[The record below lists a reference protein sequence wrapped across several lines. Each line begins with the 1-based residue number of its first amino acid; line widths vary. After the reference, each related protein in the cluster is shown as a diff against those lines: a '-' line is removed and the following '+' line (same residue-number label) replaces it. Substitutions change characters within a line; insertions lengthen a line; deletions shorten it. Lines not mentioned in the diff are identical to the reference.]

1 MKILVTGCAGF
12 IGHSVV
18 KSLISKKN
26 LIIGVDNLNNYYSK
40 KLKLD
45 RLKDISKLKLKKK
58 YFKFYRLDLENL
70 KKIEKIFLNYKFD
83 TVIHLAA
90 QAGVRYSLKNP
101 RAYLKSNVISF
112 FNILDLCKKFK
123 IKHLIYAST
132 SSVYGNNQIP
142 YSEQTNSDKPLQ
154 FYSATK
160 KTNEF
165 MAYAYSNLYK
175 FKTTGL
181 RFFTVYGPWGRP
193 DMAYYKFA
201 KLIKEKK
208 IITIH
213 NKGYHERDL
222 TFIDDVAKIIKK
234 IVFTKK
240 KYTLKKGNVNSDI
253 FNIGNSRPIKLKK
266 MINFLEKNLK
276 IKAKKRFILKQPGEM
291 LNTLSDS
298 EKLKKEFKI
307 QTKTSF
313 SLGMKKFI
321 NWFTNYYKY

>member
-1 MKILVTGCAGF
+1 M
-12 IGHSVV
+12 
-18 KSLISKKN
+18 
-26 LIIGVDNLNNYYSK
+26 
-40 KLKLD
+40 
-45 RLKDISKLKLKKK
+45 KDISKLKLKEK

-160 KTNEF
+160 KTNEV

-181 RFFTVYGPWGRP
+181 RFFTVYGPWEGQIW
-193 DMAYYKFA
+193 
-201 KLIKEKK
+201 L
-208 IITIH
+208 TI
-213 NKGYHERDL
+213 
-222 TFIDDVAKIIKK
+222 
-234 IVFTKK
+234 
-240 KYTLKKGNVNSDI
+240 
-253 FNIGNSRPIKLKK
+253 
-266 MINFLEKNLK
+266 NLPN
-276 IKAKKRFILKQPGEM
+276 L
-291 LNTLSDS
+291 
-298 EKLKKEFKI
+298 
-307 QTKTSF
+307 
-313 SLGMKKFI
+313 
-321 NWFTNYYKY
+321 